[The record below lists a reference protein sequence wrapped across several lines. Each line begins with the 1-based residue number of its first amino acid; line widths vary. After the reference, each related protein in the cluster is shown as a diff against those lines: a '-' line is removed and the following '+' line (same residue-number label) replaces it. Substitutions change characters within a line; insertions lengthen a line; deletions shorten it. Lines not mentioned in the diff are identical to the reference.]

1 MLVDKRQTRVT
12 LGEIVKAIQKL
23 GGWGAES
30 IVQTQL
36 FIQKH
41 EDVSVVM
48 EEFREVLGQQQG
60 GDIGS
65 TAILLMVPNF
75 SDLEM
80 PVEIMVDAIA
90 DCRCAVSFAHSI
102 IRKPSLLYWKL
113 NEVLAL
119 MNSYP
124 AIRVGY
130 QSINILFIFANKLW
144 SFA

>member
-1 MLVDKRQTRVT
+1 MLVNKRQTWVT

-30 IVQTQL
+30 IVQTRL

-48 EEFREVLGQQQG
+48 EGFREVLGQQQG

-65 TAILLMVPNF
+65 TAILLMVSNF

-102 IRKPSLLYWKL
+102 IRKPSLYLYGVFLYWKL
-113 NEVLAL
+113 NEVLAF
-119 MNSYP
+119 NE
-124 AIRVGY
+124 
-130 QSINILFIFANKLW
+130 
-144 SFA
+144 